1 MKILLSFP
9 LSSCHSYSELF
20 IPFNMEKSLS
30 FFRLSN
36 QQYRSSSSKSCYDTN
51 NNNNNEDIIINILS
65 LIYAESKPFF
75 SFTKNTKSSFHF
87 INVAAPTPPKWL
99 MKSHN
104 IVKEFCVKMKTL
116 IDHLFFSKKKELYLF
131 TSN

>member
-51 NNNNNEDIIINILS
+51 NNNNEDIIINILS

-75 SFTKNTKSSFHF
+75 FIHQEYEKFLSFHKRSR
-87 INVAAPTPPKWL
+87 T
-99 MKSHN
+99 H
-104 IVKEFCVKMKTL
+104 
-116 IDHLFFSKKKELYLF
+116 
-131 TSN
+131 TS